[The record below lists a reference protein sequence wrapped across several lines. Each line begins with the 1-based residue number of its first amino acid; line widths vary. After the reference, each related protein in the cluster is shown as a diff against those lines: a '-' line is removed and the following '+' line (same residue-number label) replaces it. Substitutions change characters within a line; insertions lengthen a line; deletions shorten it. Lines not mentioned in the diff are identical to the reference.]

1 MENPNAG
8 INIALTSSD
17 VVSYKAYTVT
27 DTSEEE
33 LTSDDITIG
42 EDYFSGKK
50 VLNVWL
56 GSGSSLPISSKPILL
71 VITGEDGSKQI
82 LFIINK

>member
-42 EDYFSGKK
+42 EDYFSGKRYLMYGLE
-50 VLNVWL
+50 VVVVCQYPL
-56 GSGSSLPISSKPILL
+56 SLFFL
-71 VITGEDGSKQI
+71 
-82 LFIINK
+82 